1 MIDFVSKQSLDHYS
15 SHYFMQDRKQTF
27 TCLITVNNENICLK
41 ATIEVPEWRQWHSP
55 GVFIVEFEQVKAG
68 WVDYFGITKI
78 RKNTENTISKD
89 ANDLYKEPL
98 EHLKCCTRL
107 PPS

>member
-1 MIDFVSKQSLDHYS
+1 
-15 SHYFMQDRKQTF
+15 MQDRKQTF

-41 ATIEVPEWRQWHSP
+41 ATIEVSEWRQWHSP

-89 ANDLYKEPL
+89 ANDLYKELL

>member
-1 MIDFVSKQSLDHYS
+1 
-15 SHYFMQDRKQTF
+15 MQDRKQTF